1 MRGNM
6 KIIFEDHIFEG
17 SPAEIIDQ
25 LRREAF
31 DADSFPDSAS
41 FLIYMKATFERMTD
55 MPCEL
60 PKGSLD
66 ERAKAMLQRLTDID
80 ALEIISGD

>member
-1 MRGNM
+1 M

-25 LRREAF
+25 LRRESF

-41 FLIYMKATFERMTD
+41 FLIHMKATFERMTD

-60 PKGSLD
+60 PKGNLD
-66 ERAKAMLQRLTDID
+66 GRATVMLQHLAGIG
-80 ALEIISGD
+80 ALEILEGR